1 MRSLISSA
9 VSDVQERGGPL
20 VEPPAIKGFGAV
32 VLEQVMAEYFAVH
45 PKIEFASSG
54 VCYELKGPLQAVT
67 KLH

>member
-1 MRSLISSA
+1 MAIANSASVGRKGNGADPSS
-9 VSDVQERGGPL
+9 
-20 VEPPAIKGFGAV
+20 EPPAIKGFGAV
-32 VLEQVMAEYFAVH
+32 VLRVMAEDLAVR